1 MLIKKRQTWGSYL
14 PSPTYEHP
22 PQLPVGQSLSRKVKS
37 MSTYVL
43 HPLWHTSHSSMVLGG
58 TAVRTRS
65 STGTAWMN
73 TNSSGG
79 GKKGSSFWPK
89 FNSTTQFLQR
99 TWGRRARSARDSLL
113 IRNATPRPSPFLE
126 KESSTSSA
134 SKFYNK
140 RQEHLWAHRA
150 CSWLI
155 LQVNHFSPSTAT
167 QLCKQCINC
176 RKAAAD
182 GTRRDLQHPPST
194 LCYNPQLSGALT
206 AKQPMTSFSPKVWPN
221 SSNCPFSA
229 LSPRPSKP

>member
-1 MLIKKRQTWGSYL
+1 
-14 PSPTYEHP
+14 
-22 PQLPVGQSLSRKVKS
+22 
-37 MSTYVL
+37 
-43 HPLWHTSHSSMVLGG
+43 MVLGG

-155 LQVNHFSPSTAT
+155 SQLNLFSPYFNCYTTMQAMHQLQKSSSWWDVKGSPAPSIHSMLQPTTFRSTYS
-167 QLCKQCINC
+167 
-176 RKAAAD
+176 KAANDIILPKSLAKF
-182 GTRRDLQHPPST
+182 LKLPI
-194 LCYNPQLSGALT
+194 LCLESSSVETIREFILT
-206 AKQPMTSFSPKVWPN
+206 
-221 SSNCPFSA
+221 
-229 LSPRPSKP
+229 

>member
-1 MLIKKRQTWGSYL
+1 MLIKKKTNLRVIFTKPNLRTSSPA
-14 PSPTYEHP
+14 PSWAKFE
-22 PQLPVGQSLSRKVKS
+22 QKGEKFEQKGEK
-37 MSTYVL
+37 MSTNVL
-43 HPLWHTSHSSMVLGG
+43 QPLWPTSHSSMVWGG

-65 STGTAWMN
+65 STGTAWIN

-140 RQEHLWAHRA
+140 DKSIYRHTGLA
-150 CSWLI
+150 
-155 LQVNHFSPSTAT
+155 V
-167 QLCKQCINC
+167 
-176 RKAAAD
+176 D
-182 GTRRDLQHPPST
+182 
-194 LCYNPQLSGALT
+194 
-206 AKQPMTSFSPKVWPN
+206 
-221 SSNCPFSA
+221 
-229 LSPRPSKP
+229 